1 MRSRIKLIAAFFL
14 AFFVLLVIRLA
25 YWQLVKGGDLSSQA
39 RNQYESQ
46 NVISAPRGNILVNDK
61 TWLVARGE
69 AFLVFAEVPKIKL
82 SPKEIAN
89 KLAPFFLENADDKI
103 TLLQEID
110 RIETLLK
117 KKGLVWVPLKQKIA
131 PDVKANIEALNIEG
145 IGFERVE
152 DRIYPEA
159 SAAAHLLGFVGKD
172 VEGKDIG
179 YFGLEGYYNSAL
191 TGKPGMNKEE
201 KDAKGRTLTIGDTQ
215 EISAI
220 GGVDLLTNVD
230 KTIQLLIERKLKE
243 GVEKYGA
250 SGGTIIVMNPQ
261 NGAIL
266 AMTSYPSFDPR
277 TYWEYGDEYFKNP
290 AISFT
295 FEPGSV
301 FKIVVMAS
309 ALDAGVVKPDTKCDI
324 CTGAYKV
331 DKYLIETW
339 NRKYHPDSTMQDVI
353 VNSDNVGMVY
363 VANKMGADLLYDYLN
378 KFGLG
383 RLTGIDLQ
391 GEVTPKLREK
401 GTWNVVDLATA
412 SFGQGI
418 AVTPMQMIKAAA
430 IIANGG
436 LNVTPKVVNKLMGK
450 DWEEEIKTV
459 DGERVIS
466 KQAAKEMTAIMV
478 EAARNGESKWTSLQG
493 FKVAG
498 KTGTAQIPISGH
510 YDAEKTIASFIG
522 FAPADNPKFIMFVSL
537 KEPKTSTWASET
549 AAPLWYS
556 IARELFTYLG
566 IQPEN

>member
-1 MRSRIKLIAAFFL
+1 MHNRVKWIAAVFL
-14 AFFVLLVIRLA
+14 VSFLLLITRLA
-25 YWQLVKGGDLSSQA
+25 YWQLVKGKDLSNQA

-46 NVISAPRGNILVNDK
+46 NVISAPRGNILVSDR
-61 TWLVARGE
+61 TWLVAKGE
-69 AFLVFAEVPKIKL
+69 AYLVFAEIPKLKL
-82 SPKEIAN
+82 SSKEIAN
-89 KLAPFFLENADDKI
+89 KLAPFFVEKVDDRLILLEEVSR
-103 TLLQEID
+103 L
-110 RIETLLK
+110 ETLLN
-117 KKGLVWVPLKQKIA
+117 KKGSVWVPLKQKISSE
-131 PDVKANIEALNIEG
+131 VKANIEALAIEG
-145 IGFERVE
+145 IGFERKE

-159 SAAAHLLGFVGKD
+159 SVAAQLLGFVGKD

-179 YFGLEGYYNSAL
+179 YFGLEGFYNSAL
-191 TGKPGMNKEE
+191 TGKPGINQQE
-201 KDAKGRTLTIGDTQ
+201 KDAKGRPLMIGDAK

-220 GGVDLLTNVD
+220 SGVDLLTNID

-243 GVEKYGA
+243 GIEKYEA
-250 SGGTIIVMNPQ
+250 SGGTIIIMNPET
-261 NGAIL
+261 GAVL
-266 AMTSYPSFDPR
+266 GMASYPSFDPR

-290 AISFT
+290 AVSFT

-309 ALDAGVVKPDTKCDI
+309 ALDAELVKPDTKCDI
-324 CTGAYKV
+324 CTQAYKV

-339 NRKYHPDSTMQDVI
+339 NKKYHPDSTMQDVI

-363 VANKMGADLLYDYLN
+363 VANKMGADLLYDYLS
-378 KFGLG
+378 KFGIG
-383 RLTGIDLQ
+383 KLTGIDLQ

-401 GTWNVVDLATA
+401 STWNIVDLATA

-418 AVTPMQMIKAAA
+418 AVTPMQMTKATA

-436 LNVTPKVVNKLMGK
+436 MDITPKVVNKLMGK
-450 DWEEEIKTV
+450 DWEEEIKTE
-459 DGERVIS
+459 GGQRVIS
-466 KQAAKEMTAIMV
+466 KQAAKDMTAIMV

-510 YDAEKTIASFIG
+510 YDAEKTIASFVG
-522 FAPADNPKFIMFVSL
+522 FAPADDPKFVMFISL